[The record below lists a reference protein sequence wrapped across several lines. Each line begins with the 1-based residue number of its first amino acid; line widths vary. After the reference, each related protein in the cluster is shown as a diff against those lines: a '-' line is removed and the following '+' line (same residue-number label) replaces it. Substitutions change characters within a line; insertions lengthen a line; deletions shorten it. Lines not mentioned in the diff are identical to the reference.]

1 MRNTNYTQKPTSSRQ
16 LPPRRVK
23 HTLPEPTQV
32 RAAAET
38 SSRYTPSSPEFRP
51 SRRSSA
57 GSPDNRP
64 ARSSTSASA
73 VTRTVDRGSVVD
85 STTRPAAGGRRYNA
99 SANGSSSRLTTPSSP
114 SPGRSRQ
121 RRNDRSSRR
130 NRVAETVPP
139 ENQKE
144 KKKKSKGARKR
155 AIWKII
161 RIWMAIFML
170 CITFGAGWLLFTPS
184 GEQFRFM
191 IADTLLTTR
200 HRHWAKFIIGEE
212 EMNRRIQQYNNRFE
226 QMGDEQANTN
236 LIKTPEQPKN
246 DKPLTELKEISG
258 QGYSGYLL
266 TIRDP
271 KSIRVAVT
279 NEMGMGEKVSN
290 MVKRTGAL
298 FGINGGG
305 FADPNWKG
313 NGFQPIGIVYA
324 DGKLFYNGIGKN
336 KRTQI
341 VGFDKE
347 GKMVAGNYTVGQM
360 EELGVKEAVSFQPR
374 IIVNGKGLIKNAADG
389 WGIAPR
395 TVIGQKEDGTVL
407 FLVIDG
413 RQTHSIGANLYD
425 CQQLMLENG
434 AVIAANLDGGSST
447 VLVGEGGKLVNSPA
461 SQYGERLLPTAFLVF
476 DQPEKAIIK
485 NIWEG
490 LDPTKID
497 PSTWKRQS

>member
-1 MRNTNYTQKPTSSRQ
+1 MPA
-16 LPPRRVK
+16 P
-23 HTLPEPTQV
+23 
-32 RAAAET
+32 AA
-38 SSRYTPSSPEFRP
+38 
-51 SRRSSA
+51 
-57 GSPDNRP
+57 PDN
-64 ARSSTSASA
+64 
-73 VTRTVDRGSVVD
+73 
-85 STTRPAAGGRRYNA
+85 
-99 SANGSSSRLTTPSSP
+99 
-114 SPGRSRQ
+114 
-121 RRNDRSSRR
+121 
-130 NRVAETVPP
+130 
-139 ENQKE
+139 QKQ

-161 RIWMAIFML
+161 RVWMAIFML

-200 HRHWAKFIIGEE
+200 HRHWAKFIIGEKE
-212 EMNRRIQQYNNRFE
+212 TNRRIQQYNNRFE

-236 LIKTPEQPKN
+236 LIKTPAQPKN

-266 TIRDP
+266 TIQDP

-279 NEMGMGEKVSN
+279 NEMGMGEKVST
-290 MVKRTGAL
+290 MVKRTGAR

-347 GKMVAGNYTVGQM
+347 GKMVAGNYTVSQM

-425 CQQLMLENG
+425 CQQLMLEHG

-476 DQPEKAIIK
+476 DHPDKAIIK

-497 PSTWKRQS
+497 PSTWKRHS